1 MSTPAGKPPL
11 WKRAVSFW
19 LAHEPIRHA
28 RWELIFLRLVLA
40 ILFWDIHTAWLPF
53 RKDPVRALAQMATLS
68 PQTDLKYDQLPHP
81 NGFAMFVDLSFL
93 ANDSVEKPLNAATGV
108 SLVLF
113 VIGVP
118 AAFSLA
124 IPALF
129 GIAMTTVINSQGAI
143 GHNAQGLQ
151 LVLLVMWLAG
161 LWALWCKTRGRPLP
175 WNFTPGQLE
184 LDWARQGL
192 MAAYV
197 TSAVTKV
204 VNSDGNWLSD
214 ARFFPLHMVK
224 NNDMEFY
231 DTLNAAAQKIDWL
244 PQMLMDHPVVCI
256 FFFGLALPLELFAFL
271 GLYNRRIA
279 LLFGLGLIGFH
290 ESVSLLTNLAFI
302 FNKLLL
308 LFLFVSPQ
316 YWLVEGV
323 RKVIPGR
330 SATRAQV

>member
-1 MSTPAGKPPL
+1 MTASVPRPPI
-11 WKRAVSFW
+11 WKRVLNFW
-19 LAHEPIRHA
+19 FAHEPVRHA
-28 RWELIFLRLVLA
+28 RWEIILLRIVLA
-40 ILFWDIHTAWLPF
+40 MLFWDIHTAWLPLKNHPAQAF
-53 RKDPVRALAQMATLS
+53 KQMATLS
-68 PQTDLKYDQLPHP
+68 PTSNLQYDKLPHP
-81 NGFAMFVDLSFL
+81 NGFAMFADLSFL
-93 ANDSVEKPLNAATGV
+93 SNDSIEKPLTACTGV
-108 SLVLF
+108 SLILF
-113 VIGVP
+113 VAGVP

-129 GIAMTTVINSQGAI
+129 GIGLTTVINSQGAI
-143 GHNAQGLQ
+143 AHNAQGLQ
-151 LVLLVMWLAG
+151 LVLLCMWLAG
-161 LWALWCKTRGRPLP
+161 LWSLWCKSRGRPLP
-175 WNFTPGQLE
+175 WNFTPSQLE
-184 LDWARQGL
+184 FDWARQGL

-244 PQMLMDHPVVCI
+244 PQVLMNHPWVCI

-279 LLFGLGLIGFH
+279 LIFGVGLIAFH
-290 ESVSLLTNLAFI
+290 QSVTVLTNLAFV

-308 LFLFVSPQ
+308 LFLFVAPQ
-316 YWLVEGV
+316 WWIVCGI
-323 RKVIPGR
+323 RKLMGR
-330 SATRAQV
+330 NAEAGGD